1 MADGLLLMLGK
12 CPKYKK
18 MLNSRGYFWYL
29 IVMVKKKKKKG
40 LSAASASSGKFL
52 GFLILKADKPMVPP
66 LSPFID
72 GFINHC
78 YPHPGSQVSD
88 EYFGISSV
96 VTLYNKAKAQ
106 KNQKNKQSE
115 I

>member
-1 MADGLLLMLGK
+1 
-12 CPKYKK
+12 
-18 MLNSRGYFWYL
+18 
-29 IVMVKKKKKKG
+29 
-40 LSAASASSGKFL
+40 
-52 GFLILKADKPMVPP
+52 MVPP

>member
-1 MADGLLLMLGK
+1 MLIFILSHCLPVAHPISFCHISIGGGDSIL
-12 CPKYKK
+12 P
-18 MLNSRGYFWYL
+18 S
-29 IVMVKKKKKKG
+29 
-40 LSAASASSGKFL
+40 SAAEWEGAWL
-52 GFLILKADKPMVPP
+52 WNQI
-66 LSPFID
+66 
-72 GFINHC
+72 
-78 YPHPGSQVSD
+78 PHPGSQVSD

>member
-1 MADGLLLMLGK
+1 
-12 CPKYKK
+12 
-18 MLNSRGYFWYL
+18 
-29 IVMVKKKKKKG
+29 
-40 LSAASASSGKFL
+40 
-52 GFLILKADKPMVPP
+52 MVPR

-78 YPHPGSQVSD
+78 YPHPRSQVPD

-106 KNQKNKQSE
+106 KNQKKQAKWSLGKSWYD

>member
-1 MADGLLLMLGK
+1 MLMVFLQK
-12 CPKYKK
+12 VIFISVSTSQQRCS
-18 MLNSRGYFWYL
+18 NSVFYSF
-29 IVMVKKKKKKG
+29 
-40 LSAASASSGKFL
+40 
-52 GFLILKADKPMVPP
+52 MVPP

-96 VTLYNKAKAQ
+96 VTLYNEAKAQ

>member
-1 MADGLLLMLGK
+1 MLK
-12 CPKYKK
+12 E
-18 MLNSRGYFWYL
+18 
-29 IVMVKKKKKKG
+29 KKG
-40 LSAASASSGKFL
+40 TVSWFCLFWQIL
-52 GFLILKADKPMVPP
+52 RVFFILKADKPMVPP